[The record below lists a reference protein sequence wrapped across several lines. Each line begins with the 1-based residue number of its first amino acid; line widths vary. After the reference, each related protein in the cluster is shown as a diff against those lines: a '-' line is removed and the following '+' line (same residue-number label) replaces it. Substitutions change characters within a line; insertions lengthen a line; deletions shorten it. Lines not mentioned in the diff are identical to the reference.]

1 VSRET
6 SAAKAPKRGPYA
18 KSSETRERILTAALE
33 VAGDVGFHR
42 ASVARIAR
50 RAGVAVGNLHYHFGT
65 REELLLQLMAWLVDQ
80 LIAEM
85 REASRSAGGT
95 LASEE
100 ARFRAYLEHVHR
112 NPAYI
117 RLGEEV
123 RLHHLE
129 LYAQSNRR
137 WLAGFRELIRRGVAQ
152 GELRPMNEDEIAAQA
167 HFLMGARY
175 FLDQMIAG
183 VDGRPY
189 PGDAAVVA
197 AYMNLVRGGLMRP
210 VTGA

>member
-6 SAAKAPKRGPYA
+6 TVARAPKRGPYA
-18 KSSETRERILTAALE
+18 KSSETRERILAAALE
-33 VAGDVGFHR
+33 VAGEVGFHR
-42 ASVARIAR
+42 ASVARIAQ

-65 REELLLQLMAWLVDQ
+65 REELLLELMAWIVGP
-80 LIAEM
+80 LITEM
-85 REASRSAGGT
+85 RQASRATGDFF
-95 LASEE
+95 ASEE
-100 ARFRAYLEHVHR
+100 LRFRVYLEHVHR

-123 RLHHLE
+123 RLHHPE

-137 WLAGFRELIRRGVAQ
+137 WLAGFRELLRRGVAE
-152 GELRPMNEDEIAAQA
+152 GALRPMDDDEIAAQA

-189 PGDAAVVA
+189 PGDDAVVA
-197 AYMNLVRGGLMRP
+197 AYMKLVRGGLANR
-210 VTGA
+210 GRS